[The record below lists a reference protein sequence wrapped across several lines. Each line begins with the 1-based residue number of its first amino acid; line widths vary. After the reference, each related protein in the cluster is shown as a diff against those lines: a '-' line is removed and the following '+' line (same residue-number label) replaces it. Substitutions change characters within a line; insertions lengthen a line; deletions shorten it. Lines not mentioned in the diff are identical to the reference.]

1 MGFRCLTWY
10 FHSGTRVFLCNIW
23 KNIPSK
29 EKQNSNTPPSIENHS
44 LFPPQLKRHIGLFL
58 YLEMIFSQ
66 DMSKQKQQDIC
77 NESFPQARS
86 WRCLQA
92 RISRWKSQSQTSRL
106 LSSSRNPRMT
116 SWYWWW
122 LKFCTS
128 WVGNLSHYVQDF
140 IYTSQVVSRISSI
153 NSSSG
158 DEISG
163 MGGDDKLAVLDDRME
178 LPSLK
183 LAANAPYQEARSR
196 KETSIHFQVRTVSF
210 REGNIKNIRVM
221 FACAYGYKYRWG
233 EAFSVWG
240 GWDSL
245 GM

>member
-10 FHSGTRVFLCNIW
+10 FHSGTRVFHCNIW
-23 KNIPSK
+23 KNIPRK

-66 DMSKQKQQDIC
+66 DVSKQKQQDIC

-128 WVGNLSHYVQDF
+128 WVGNISQGSQDGPRVYEIEF
-140 IYTSQVVSRISSI
+140 IPLCTGFYIYI
-153 NSSSG
+153 P
-158 DEISG
+158 
-163 MGGDDKLAVLDDRME
+163 GG
-178 LPSLK
+178 
-183 LAANAPYQEARSR
+183 
-196 KETSIHFQVRTVSF
+196 
-210 REGNIKNIRVM
+210 
-221 FACAYGYKYRWG
+221 
-233 EAFSVWG
+233 
-240 GWDSL
+240 
-245 GM
+245 